1 MKKPS
6 TEKTMLGK
14 KIDDILGEEKAANIL
29 QDLAMVIAK
38 YRLTRSPKV
47 CDLLFDY
54 LSLVIKGWNEE

>member
-14 KIDDILGEEKAANIL
+14 KLGNILGEEKATNIL
-29 QDLAMVIAK
+29 QDLALVIAK
-38 YRLTRSPKV
+38 YRLTHSPEI

>member
-6 TEKTMLGK
+6 TEKSMLGK
-14 KIDDILGEEKAANIL
+14 KIDDILGEEEATSIL

-38 YRLTRSPKV
+38 YRLTHSPEI